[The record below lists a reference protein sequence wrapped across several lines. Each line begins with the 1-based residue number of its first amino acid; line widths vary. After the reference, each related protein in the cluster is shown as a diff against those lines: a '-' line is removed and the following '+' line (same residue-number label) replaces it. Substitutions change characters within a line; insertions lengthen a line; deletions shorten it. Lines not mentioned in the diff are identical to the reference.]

1 VEITIQQQL
10 TEAGLCLRKAIEGL
24 VNETPEC
31 FMRKNGKWCVEF
43 RNPIS
48 GECIAVSYSPP
59 IKNGPDEKINT

>member
-1 VEITIQQQL
+1 MEITIQQQL
-10 TEAGLCLRKAIEGL
+10 TEAGLCLRKAIERL